1 MIMALNVH
9 YGFAKLNKI
18 RKKRA
23 LTVMFEND
31 SLTERSEKFMK
42 KMMHVVCSR
51 KQSKEEMADGKLQ
64 NRVFT
69 SYESFIDEKPF
80 NGSIEHVLKHNY
92 EADSQHASIEIRN
105 EIKEK
110 LRSAYRTVYN
120 ELF

>member
-1 MIMALNVH
+1 MKVH

-23 LTVMFEND
+23 LTVMFEN
-31 SLTERSEKFMK
+31 SGLTDRGEKFMK

-51 KQSKEEMADGKLQ
+51 EQSKEEAEDSRYQ

-69 SYESFIDEKPF
+69 TYELFIDEKPF
-80 NGSIEHVLKHNY
+80 HGDIEAVLECNFQKDRN
-92 EADSQHASIEIRN
+92 HASVEAREEIR
-105 EIKEK
+105 EQ
-110 LRSAYRTVYN
+110 LRKAYRVAYS